1 MKSIQYIILAA
12 VAVAFNWFTLS
23 GLGAAPV
30 AEYRA
35 ETIGQFF
42 TGSVLDWAGFA
53 GFNGLLLAY
62 VITLVKGKSVDF
74 NEVGSSGKNLIYAG
88 LLLLS
93 VLLVYFG

>member
-1 MKSIQYIILAA
+1 MKFIQYIILAA

-62 VITLVKGKSVDF
+62 VITLVRGKSVDF
-74 NEVGSSGKNLIYAG
+74 NEVGSSGKT
-88 LLLLS
+88 
-93 VLLVYFG
+93 

>member
-42 TGSVLDWAGFA
+42 TGSGWDWAGFA

-88 LLLLS
+88 LLAVA
-93 VLLVYFG
+93 VLLIYVG

>member
-30 AEYRA
+30 PEHRA

-42 TGSVLDWAGFA
+42 TGSGLDWAGFA

-62 VITLVKGKSVDF
+62 VVTLVKGKSVDY
-74 NEVGSSGKNLIYAG
+74 NEVGSSGKNIIYAG
-88 LLLLS
+88 LLAIA
-93 VLLVYFG
+93 VFIIYVG